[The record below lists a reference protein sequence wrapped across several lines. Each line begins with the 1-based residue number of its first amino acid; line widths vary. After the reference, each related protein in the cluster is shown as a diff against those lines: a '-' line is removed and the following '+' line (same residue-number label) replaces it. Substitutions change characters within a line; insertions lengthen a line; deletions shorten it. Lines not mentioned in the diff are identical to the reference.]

1 MGANKN
7 SSMALYPDYYSG
19 GGSAHVLPGFVTTPL
34 DAITRRAAAA
44 GMVVV
49 TSPSNNVTL
58 ATKVAKMADIVIA
71 VVGTSSSEGFDRT
84 DLNLYDGADDMISA
98 VAAERITIVL
108 MQTPGAVLMPW
119 RDNVLAIMNMFLGG
133 EETGTA
139 WARVL
144 FGDSTPAG
152 KLPIMHP
159 ATEADTIKPSA
170 TSPIKYSEGLF
181 TSYRNPAFNSSFPFG
196 HGLSYATFE
205 YTVPEVVS
213 QPACDAQVCFKLNVS
228 NTGVHPG
235 AEVVQVYL
243 EFASAG
249 PEIPHRILRGFEKTG
264 IVSPGQSVQVS
275 FGLSKRDL
283 SLYEPGRGR
292 VLQRDARAHI
302 GSSSVDIRHVIELQ
316 ADGR

>member
-1 MGANKN
+1 
-7 SSMALYPDYYSG
+7 
-19 GGSAHVLPGFVTTPL
+19 
-34 DAITRRAAAA
+34 
-44 GMVVV
+44 
-49 TSPSNNVTL
+49 
-58 ATKVAKMADIVIA
+58 
-71 VVGTSSSEGFDRT
+71 
-84 DLNLYDGADDMISA
+84 
-98 VAAERITIVL
+98 
-108 MQTPGAVLMPW
+108 
-119 RDNVLAIMNMFLGG
+119 MNMFLAG
-133 EETGTA
+133 EETGSA

-144 FGDSTPAG
+144 FGDSTPSG

-159 ATEADTIKPSA
+159 ATEADSIKPNN
-170 TSPIKYSEGLF
+170 TTVKYSEGLF
-181 TSYRNPAFNSSFPFG
+181 TSYRNPAFNASFPFG
-196 HGLSYATFE
+196 HGLSYTTFE
-205 YTVPEVVS
+205 YSTPEVVPHS
-213 QPACDAQVCFKLNVS
+213 ACAAHVCFTLNIS
-228 NTGVHPG
+228 NTGSRTG